1 MRKKRSVQVAILATG
16 MILVAGCSAVSVP
29 APDTIVIGMD
39 EDSTGP
45 GASYSVI
52 VGDTVRAAVADIN
65 ANGGI
70 DGRRIVLEVGNDE
83 SDPTKTPSVIRRM
96 VDKGASAVIL
106 ATGSGS
112 VMQAKAILQRSG
124 IPGISP
130 NVLVDSFARPPDE
143 QYAFMVANSLSQY
156 AEVYCGAFAA
166 EKYTRLAVLADSSAA
181 IDGVM
186 ATLEPPLRKC
196 VEITKVEKA
205 DVDAA
210 DMTAQVS
217 RLLETKPDAV
227 LVASVGGHFEI
238 LAHDTFHKNA
248 PNLPRFSLASI
259 GNQPKS
265 WALADRG
272 ALDGMVFMGSL
283 TDENP
288 RTAELAAMLK
298 PTKGADYR
306 PTAYDA
312 QALDAVRLLQQ
323 ALGSVTDPQDRTAV
337 RDALENVRDL
347 PASFGQSAL
356 TLSYGPTD
364 HLAADS
370 LCGLVLMEFGPD
382 NVPQGPW
389 PSYQPSCAGEV
400 Q

>member
-1 MRKKRSVQVAILATG
+1 MRKKRSVQVAVAAIG
-16 MILVAGCSAVSVP
+16 MSLVGGCSAVSEP

-65 ANGGI
+65 AKGGI
-70 DGRRIVLEVGNDE
+70 NGRRIVLEVGNDE
-83 SDPTKTPSVIRRM
+83 SDPTKTPSVVRRM

-112 VMQAKAILQRSG
+112 VMQAKSVLQRSG

-166 EKYTRLAVLADSSAA
+166 EKYGRLAVLADSSAA

-186 ATLEPPLRKC
+186 ATLAPPLRQC
-196 VEITKVEKA
+196 VDITKIEKA

-238 LAHDTFHKNA
+238 LAHDTLHRNA
-248 PNLPRFSLASI
+248 PQLPRFSLASI

-283 TDENP
+283 TSANP
-288 RTAELAAMLK
+288 RTEELAEMLK
-298 PTKGADYR
+298 PTKGADYQ

-312 QALDAVRLLQQ
+312 QALDTVRLLQR
-323 ALGSVTDPQDRTAV
+323 ALGSVEDPHDRGAV

-347 PASFGQSAL
+347 PASFGQPAL
-356 TLSYGPTD
+356 TLSYDPTD

-382 NVPQGPW
+382 NTPQGPW
-389 PSYQPSCAGEV
+389 GAYQPSCTEEA

>member
-1 MRKKRSVQVAILATG
+1 MRKKYVVRIGTIAAATL
-16 MILVAGCSAVSVP
+16 LVGGCSAVSEP
-29 APDTIVIGMD
+29 APDTIVIGLD

-65 ANGGI
+65 ANGGVN
-70 DGRRIVLEVGNDE
+70 GRRIVLEVGNDE

-96 VDKGASAVIL
+96 IDKGASAVVL

-112 VMQAKAILQRSG
+112 VMQAKSVLQRSG

-130 NVLVDSFARPPDE
+130 NVLVDSFAKPPDE
-143 QYAFMVANSLSQY
+143 QYSFMVANSLSQY
-156 AEVYCGAFAA
+156 AEVYCGAFTA
-166 EKYTRLAVLADSSAA
+166 EKYRTIAVLADSSAA

-186 ATLEPPLRKC
+186 ATLAPPLRDC
-196 VEITKVEKA
+196 VDITTTEKV

-210 DMTAQVS
+210 DLTAQVS

-227 LVASVGGHFEI
+227 LVASVGGHVEI
-238 LAHDTFHKNA
+238 LAHDTLHRLS
-248 PNLPRFSLASI
+248 PELPRFSLASI

-265 WALADRG
+265 WALADSG
-272 ALDGMVFMGSL
+272 SLDGMVFMGSL
-283 TDENP
+283 TYENP
-288 RTAELAAMLK
+288 RTRELASLVQSV
-298 PTKGADYR
+298 KGPDYE

-312 QALDAVRLLQQ
+312 QALDTVRLLQA
-323 ALGSVTDPQDRTAV
+323 ALETVDDPHDRGAV
-337 RDALENVRDL
+337 RDALENVRGL
-347 PASFGQSAL
+347 PSSFGQPAL
-356 TLSYGPTD
+356 TLSYGPDD

-370 LCGLVLMEFGPD
+370 LCGLVLMEFGPE
-382 NVPQGPW
+382 NTPAGPW
-389 PSYQPSCAGEV
+389 SSYQPPCTGEV